1 MIHFPLTVID
11 DVFQHPEQILE
22 LAKTTEYLDK
32 LPNNYPGVVSKKN
45 LQEIDHGIALYVLQS
60 IFAPFYD
67 PRDHQFT
74 CNAQQDFQKI
84 TPYKD
89 TDSLYNKGRIHCDHY
104 EGQLATAII
113 YLNDC
118 DHGGTTFWEK
128 KKDDCLTGATP
139 DQKYISLI
147 KKFNKDGVVTDELEK
162 KVIEHR
168 NKFREVIRV
177 EAKANRMV
185 ILPAEIWHSQT
196 SFGYTN
202 ETRYTLRTFLTTAQ
216 IKLGKSEERYAR
228 WPMQRSK

>member
-11 DVFQHPEQILE
+11 NVFEYPEQVLE
-22 LAKTTEYLDK
+22 LAKNAEYLDK

-45 LQEIDHGIALYVLQS
+45 LQELDPAIAVYVMQS

-84 TPYKD
+84 TPYKN
-89 TDSLYNKGRIHCDHY
+89 TDSLYNKGRIHSDNY

-118 DHGGTTFWEK
+118 EHGGTTFWEK
-128 KKDDCLTGATP
+128 KKNDSLTGATP
-139 DQKYISLI
+139 DQEYITLNKKY
-147 KKFNKDGVVTDELEK
+147 NKDGVVSDKLEEK
-162 KVIEHR
+162 IIEHR
-168 NKFREVIRV
+168 NKFREIMRV

-202 ETRYTLRTFLTTAQ
+202 ETRYTLRTFLQTAEV
-216 IKLGKSEERYAR
+216 KLGKSEEKYAR

>member
-1 MIHFPLTVID
+1 MIHFPITVID
-11 DVFQHPEQILE
+11 DVFEHPEQVLE
-22 LAKTTEYLDK
+22 LAKTVEYLDK

-45 LQEIDHGIALYVLQS
+45 LQEIDPVIALYVLQS

-84 TPYKD
+84 IPYKD
-89 TDSLYNKGRIHCDHY
+89 TDSLFNKGRVHCDNY

-118 DHGGTTFWEK
+118 EHGGTTFWEK
-128 KKDDCLTGATP
+128 KKDHYITGATP
-139 DQKYISLI
+139 DQEYINLV
-147 KKFNKDGVVTDELEK
+147 KKFNGDGVVTKKLEK
-162 KVIEHR
+162 KVLEHR
-168 NKFREVIRV
+168 NKFREVMRV

-196 SFGYTN
+196 SFGHTN
-202 ETRYTLRTFLTTAQ
+202 ETRYTLRTFLTTAE
-216 IKLGKSEERYAR
+216 IKLGACNERYAR
-228 WPMQRSK
+228 WPMQRNK